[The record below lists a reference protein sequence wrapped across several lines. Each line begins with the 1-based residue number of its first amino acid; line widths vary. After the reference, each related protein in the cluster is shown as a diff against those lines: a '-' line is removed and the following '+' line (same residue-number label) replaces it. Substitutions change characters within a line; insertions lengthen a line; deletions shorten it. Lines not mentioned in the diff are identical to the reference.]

1 MAGPTRHRNVR
12 DQRSTDGTRG
22 STIVNPTELGEASPA
37 RPCSFAGRGPRFACY
52 RDRQVAVPPTRCLRA
67 ASLLR
72 AVGVTG
78 DGSTSRIGCPL
89 EIRREAPPGPSLSP
103 PPRGRRC
110 SAHYPEPRRVKPPRV
125 ANHGPDL
132 RRGGAGGRRGRGV
145 HRGPWPS
152 GPASSLAALKP
163 T

>member
-37 RPCSFAGRGPRFACY
+37 RPSSFAGRGPRFACD

-78 DGSTSRIGCPL
+78 DGSTS
-89 EIRREAPPGPSLSP
+89 
-103 PPRGRRC
+103 
-110 SAHYPEPRRVKPPRV
+110 SAVFLKWLV
-125 ANHGPDL
+125 
-132 RRGGAGGRRGRGV
+132 V
-145 HRGPWPS
+145 WWPWR
-152 GPASSLAALKP
+152 
-163 T
+163 